1 MFKEEKNLIKAETLK
16 NVIGALL
23 DISDDN
29 INKMHAINEK
39 KEFLTSEDIT
49 EIGRITAVNNFIYNF
64 GKALNTQ
71 MAALIH
77 EGE

>member
-1 MFKEEKNLIKAETLK
+1 MFKEEKNLIKAETLN

-23 DISDDN
+23 NISDDN

-39 KEFLTSEDIT
+39 KEFLTSEDIA
-49 EIGRITAVNNFIYNF
+49 EIERITAVNNFIYSF

-71 MAALIH
+71 MAILIH